1 MNDTPL
7 LTPKDVAERLQ
18 VTEAALAAW
27 RRGVGP
33 GSDLPFIRVG
43 GSVRYRETDL
53 TAWLEART
61 EVGNGTEN
69 KADA

>member
-1 MNDTPL
+1 MTDTPL
-7 LTPKDVAERLQ
+7 LTPKDVADRLQ

-43 GSVRYRETDL
+43 GAVRYREDDL
-53 TAWLEART
+53 AAWLASNR
-61 EVGNGTEN
+61 EVGN
-69 KADA
+69 ADA